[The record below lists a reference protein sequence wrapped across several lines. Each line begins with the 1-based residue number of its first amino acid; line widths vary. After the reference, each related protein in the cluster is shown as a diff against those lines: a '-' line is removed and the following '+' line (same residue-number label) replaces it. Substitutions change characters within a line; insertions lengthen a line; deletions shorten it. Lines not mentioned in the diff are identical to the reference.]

1 VFVQIIEGRLKDASG
16 WERLKELGETW
27 QREEAGRAPGYLGF
41 DFMQDR
47 DDPSH
52 FVEVVR
58 FESAEK
64 ARENSSRPQ
73 TNRFFEQIVSLLEDQ
88 PRFVDC
94 DLVPSG
100 QH

>member
-1 VFVQIIEGRLKDASG
+1 MFVQVIEGRLKEAG
-16 WERLKELGETW
+16 QWERLKELGNAWE
-27 QREEAGRAPGYLGF
+27 REEAGRAPGYLGF

-47 DDPSH
+47 NDPQH

-64 ARENSSRPQ
+64 ARENSTRPE
-73 TNRFFEQIVSLLEDQ
+73 TNRFFEQILALLEGE

-94 DLVPSG
+94 DLVQSA
-100 QH
+100 QR